1 MYVGF
6 EVTDYQTLLGW
17 PLKEIFAYKLRSRG
31 RITNL
36 ASHIIGFYKG
46 RHVLDAKTISSALF
60 PEGRYDVFLSHS
72 HGDQNKAVDLALA
85 LEKKGLKVFVDS
97 GVWGYFGDLI
107 NLIVA
112 AETNAPN
119 ELPVQ
124 RVSEISANV
133 HMMLS
138 GALQNII
145 LGAEAFVFL
154 NTEKSVPLTYE
165 SAAKTFSPWLYS
177 ELQFS
182 FQVERIVPK
191 RIKAEMFDS
200 VKGVEMLT
208 ESLAS
213 NQLLMAFPAFND
225 HLPKVDGAS
234 FSRWHQS
241 APSNIKE
248 GYVLDSLYKEFG
260 LRHRYEALRQ
270 DILKRQSIK
279 CR

>member
-1 MYVGF
+1 MTG
-6 EVTDYQTLLGW
+6 L
-17 PLKEIFAYKLRSRG
+17 AARS
-31 RITNL
+31 L
-36 ASHIIGFYKG
+36 A
-46 RHVLDAKTISSALF
+46 VLVASCSATRELSVSASCTIS
-60 PEGRYDVFLSHS
+60 R
-72 HGDQNKAVDLALA
+72 GDQNKAVDLALA

-145 LGAEAFVFL
+145 WDAEAFVFL

-182 FQVERIVPK
+182 FQVQRIVPK
-191 RIKAEMFDS
+191 RIGAEMLDS
-200 VKGVEMLT
+200 VKGAKMLT
-208 ESLAS
+208 ESLES
-213 NQLLMAFPAFND
+213 NQFLMAFPAFND

-234 FSRWHQS
+234 FSRWYQC

-248 GYVLDSLYKEFG
+248 GYVLDNLYKEFG
-260 LRHRYEALRQ
+260 LRHWYEAVRQ
-270 DILKRQSIK
+270 DILKG
-279 CR
+279 